1 MKIRL
6 LTIIS
11 LAIAV
16 LPGIAQP
23 KGYTLRELQ
32 EKEKKGEVVRLNQG
46 IKPQNPLVREVSK
59 KGFSVSSDFEQ
70 ARINASVL
78 NTRSSDVPTAEDL
91 YGYLFY
97 TKDREKTPYGL
108 YNLEGPNRILQWPGV
123 YITPTVM
130 FTPLNGW
137 YDNGKLCGV
146 SMDADFFYIYDY
158 FYYELDFN
166 TGEILSIN
174 SLKLQQNMFYRCIIN
189 PNDNKVYGYIQ
200 DIQNSRYYWGLA
212 DMSTPTNVTLL
223 NPANDDYCYSICYNS
238 SDENFYGVNIK
249 QQFVRISPE
258 GRQTVLCQFPNSET
272 MATYATGLAWCPADG
287 VFYWNCTLWDDT
299 SYLYSITPEGNW
311 GIVGQYPYNEL
322 FTFFL
327 TTEGTILPDR
337 PLPPLATNS
346 SFENNSLTGTVTYK
360 IPEKY
365 GNGQALPSELTY
377 SAVLNGEDWKQGTVA
392 PGEFLN
398 VEYTVPSRGMYTFG
412 LYVSAGDAMS
422 PIGTIETYVGDD
434 TPVAP
439 ENIVLTSDRISWKA
453 VTKGEFNGYL
463 DLSKMMYKV
472 YINGEY
478 KGETSETSY
487 SLEFDPEV
495 LVNDYVGSVVAVCN
509 GYEGEPGY
517 SNKLIEGMPYSLP
530 AYFVPTQDEYD
541 TMTIVDANNDGTSW
555 AYNVWDMVVN
565 TMYSEDGPMD
575 DYLFLPPINFEKGD
589 AYYKFS
595 CEAALCTPAY
605 PDEFMQVVYAT
616 APTPSA
622 VKGVI
627 IEKYQPEV
635 QYVQAEWNNPT
646 AYWKLPEAG
655 TYYIG
660 IRCISSE
667 LQLGFY
673 ARNFRIETSDMV
685 EESPAAVEDL
695 NAVAG
700 SKGALNATVSFVF
713 PVNKFNGEPIESTTL
728 LAKIYANGVEKA
740 QVSGAPGSE
749 ATKLITTEQGYNRI
763 EVVVYEGDLVSP
775 DAWVKVYTGYTPPA
789 APTDLEYVINPDMYS
804 AVITWEKVT
813 EPSNPDGFIDPE
825 DVTYTVWQSKI
836 SDDILQLPYWDAV
849 ATNISGT
856 SYTFTLP
863 EGSPQDFYD
872 IGVSSQ
878 NVAGST
884 DQFNYVTIL
893 MGKPYQLPFYG
904 VVSQNGFTTD
914 PWFSYSRIEGEV
926 YNGAWSTGIL
936 GNLIPEFA
944 GNQTYVAVGYPRSVP
959 GKGDL
964 LMPRFTTSGVK
975 EATLAMKVLTG
986 PETPDVRIVAE
997 VYGADDLIPVGVI
1010 KGNQGNTPEMKT
1022 FSFNLPERLLSQGW
1036 VQIYILVQYTS
1047 INDLFVM
1054 ENLSVVGGN
1063 TGVDRVED
1071 YSSIRS
1077 GKGFI
1082 ECKGYQGEKIVITD
1096 SQGRIIVKTIQKEET
1111 GRYDVAKGL
1120 YIVKAGTTNRKVM
1133 VF

>member
-11 LAIAV
+11 LATAV

-23 KGYTLRELQ
+23 KAYTLRELQ
-32 EKEKKGEVVRLNQG
+32 EKEKKGEVVRVSNG
-46 IKPQNPLVREVSK
+46 IKSQHPLVREVSE
-59 KGFSVSSDFEQ
+59 KGFSVNSDFEK
-70 ARINASVL
+70 ARMSASLL
-78 NTRSSDVPTAEDL
+78 NTRSSSVPTAKDL
-91 YGYLFY
+91 YGYLYY
-97 TKDREKTPYGL
+97 TKDRNKTPYGL
-108 YNLEGPNRILQWPGV
+108 YNLEGPDRIMQWPGI
-123 YITPTVM
+123 YITATFM

-137 YDNGKLCGV
+137 YDNGRLCGV

-158 FYYELDFN
+158 MYYEVDFN
-166 TGEILSIN
+166 TGEILKMN

-189 PNDNKVYGYIQ
+189 PSDNKVYGYVQ
-200 DIQNSRYYWGLA
+200 DIRNERYYWGVA

-223 NPANDDYCYSICYNS
+223 NLANDDYCYSLCYNS

-258 GRQTVLCQFPNSET
+258 GQQTVICDIPNSANFE
-272 MATYATGLAWCPADG
+272 TYATGLAWCPADD
-287 VFYWNCTLWDDT
+287 VFYWNCTMRDDT
-299 SYLYSITPEGNW
+299 SYLYAITPEGACS
-311 GIVGQYPYNEL
+311 IIGQYPYNEL

-327 TTEGTILPDR
+327 TTEGAIILDKPV
-337 PLPPLATNS
+337 PPVAQKTE
-346 SFENNSLTGTVTYK
+346 FIDNSLTGTVSYR

-365 GNGQALPSELTY
+365 GDGKLLPSELTY
-377 SAVLNGEDWKQGTVA
+377 TAVLNGEEWKQGTVV
-392 PGEFLN
+392 PGEILE

-439 ENIVLTSDRISWKA
+439 ENIVLTSNRISWKA
-453 VTKGEFNGYL
+453 VTQGEHGGYL
-463 DLSKMMYKV
+463 DLSKMMYKI
-472 YINGEY
+472 YINGDY
-478 KGETSETSY
+478 QGETSETTY

-495 LVNDYVGSVVAVCN
+495 LVDDYVGSVVAVCN

-517 SNKLIEGMPYSLP
+517 SNKLIEGKPYSLP
-530 AYFVPTQDEYD
+530 AYFMPSQDEFD

-555 AYNVWDMVVN
+555 GYNAWDFSVY
-565 TMYSEDGPMD
+565 TMYSYEGPMN
-575 DYLFLPPINFEKGD
+575 DYLFLPPVYFEKGG

-595 CEAALCTPAY
+595 CDAALCTPAY
-605 PDEFMQVVYAT
+605 PDEYMQVVYAT

-627 IEKYQPEV
+627 IESYQPV
-635 QYVQAEWNNPT
+635 AQYVQAEWDNPT

-660 IRCISSE
+660 IRCVSAE
-667 LQLGFY
+667 LQLGLY
-673 ARNFRIETSDMV
+673 ARNFKIETSEMV
-685 EESPAAVEDL
+685 EESPASVEDL
-695 NAVAG
+695 KAVAG
-700 SKGALNATVSFVF
+700 IQGALNATVSFVF

-728 LAKIYANGVEKA
+728 LAKIYANGIEKA
-740 QVSGAPGSE
+740 EVSGAPGTE

-789 APTDLEYVINPDMYS
+789 APTDLEYVINSDMYS
-804 AVITWEKVT
+804 ATITWEAVT
-813 EPSNPDGFIDPE
+813 EPAIPEGYLDPE
-825 DVTYTVWQSKI
+825 GVTYTIWQSKI
-836 SDDILQLPYWDAV
+836 SDDILQLPYWEAI

-863 EGSPQDFYD
+863 EGSPQDFYE

-884 DQFNYVTIL
+884 EQFNYVTLL
-893 MGKPYQLPFYG
+893 MGMPYQLPFYG
-904 VVSQNGFTTD
+904 VVGPNGFTTD

-926 YNGAWSTGIL
+926 YNGLWSKGVL
-936 GNLIPEFA
+936 GELIPEFF
-944 GNQTYVAVGYPRSVP
+944 GNQTYVAVGYPRTVP

-964 LMPRFTTSGVK
+964 LMPRFTTSGANEV
-975 EATLAMKVLTG
+975 ALTMKVLTG
-986 PETPDVRIVAE
+986 PETPDVRVVAE
-997 VYGADDLIPVGVI
+997 IYGSNDLIPVGVI
-1010 KGNQGNTPEMKT
+1010 QGNQGNTPEMKT
-1022 FSFNLPERLLSQGW
+1022 FSFNLPERLIGQGW
-1036 VQIYILVQYTS
+1036 VQIYILVEYTS
-1047 INDLFVM
+1047 TNDLFIM
-1054 ENLSVVGGN
+1054 ENLSVEAGN
-1063 TGVDRVED
+1063 SGIDKMEN
-1071 YSSIRS
+1071 YSTIRS
-1077 GKGFI
+1077 GQGFI
-1082 ECKGYQGEKIVITD
+1082 ECKGYQGEEILITD
-1096 SQGRIIVKTIQKEET
+1096 LQGRIIVKTVQKEEI
-1111 GRYDVAKGL
+1111 GRYNVAKGL
-1120 YIVKAGTTNRKVM
+1120 YIVKAGGEHRKLM